1 MTIQE
6 EVIEA
11 LSNKCAELFNVKA
24 EDLGPETKFVEDLG
38 AKSTNYV
45 QLSSMLEDMYD
56 LEVPY
61 MEFHRKKTFQEA
73 ADYINSLFD

>member
-11 LSNKCAELFNVKA
+11 LCKKCAELFNVKA
-24 EDLGPETKFVEDLG
+24 EDLGPETRFVEDLG

-56 LEVPY
+56 VEVPY

-73 ADYINSLFD
+73 ADYVNSLFD

>member
-11 LSNKCAELFNVKA
+11 LANKCAELFNVNA
-24 EDLGPETKFVEDLG
+24 ADLGPETRFVDDLG

-61 MEFHRKKTFQEA
+61 MEFHRKQTFQEA
-73 ADYINSLFD
+73 ADYIDSLFD

>member
-11 LSNKCAELFNVKA
+11 LSKKCAELFNVKA
-24 EDLGPETKFVEDLG
+24 EDLGPETRFVEDLG

-56 LEVPY
+56 VEVPY

-73 ADYINSLFD
+73 ADYVNSLFD

>member
-6 EVIEA
+6 EVCQA
-11 LSNKCAELFNVKA
+11 LAKKCAEIFNVNEA
-24 EDLGPETKFVEDLG
+24 DLGPETRFVEDLG

-45 QLSSMLEDMYD
+45 QLSAMLEDMYD

-61 MEFHRKKTFQEA
+61 MEFHRKKTFAEA
-73 ADYINSLFD
+73 GEYINSLFD

>member
-6 EVIEA
+6 EVYEA
-11 LSNKCAELFNVKA
+11 LAKKCAELFNKKA
-24 EDLGPETKFVEDLG
+24 EDLGPETDLVEDLG

-45 QLSSMLEDMYD
+45 QISAMLEDMYD

-61 MEFHRKKTFQEA
+61 MELKRKKTFAEIG
-73 ADYINSLFD
+73 DYINSLFD